1 MELQSLLNR
10 SRATDAFK
18 ADVSR
23 FLREGAAPRIEL
35 ARPAPPVK
43 VERLLLHLLETEHE
57 LEIDRV
63 RLLARSG
70 CSDFRGV
77 VRVETPADVL
87 AFEFTWCCRW
97 RAESEGLRDFF
108 GFPDQ
113 IRAVAEF
120 QWRCFKE
127 WRVLPSDPFASEP
140 QLSAAR

>member
-1 MELQSLLNR
+1 MDPTTLLNR
-10 SRATDAFK
+10 SRATERFK

-35 ARPAPPVK
+35 ARPAPPLK
-43 VERLLLHLLETEHE
+43 VERLLLHLLETECD
-57 LEIDRV
+57 LEIDRI
-63 RLLARSG
+63 RIRGRSG
-70 CSDFRGV
+70 CSDFHGV
-77 VRVETPADVL
+77 VRVETTGGVL

-97 RAESEGLRDFF
+97 RAESAGLRDFF

-113 IRAVAEF
+113 IRAASEF